1 MSSQSHL
8 AEAFDGLSQRLGIQ
22 CADLAA
28 YLGAHTPNLQNALA
42 GRRKLTVDQLIEMA
56 ALDAEA
62 AEAELMMN
70 PGGLPQPAVN
80 DHPAPDR
87 EALGQKLSELTA
99 ELQSV
104 TTALGKMK
112 ETVTSARRQLALLQA
127 VRLRLA
133 DGEPLKAHWFDRMEE
148 KCTQICHSVDPTQ
161 EILLGAR
168 IAALTAERD
177 AIQQA
182 IHDIQS
188 AKP

>member
-1 MSSQSHL
+1 MSSQSPI

-42 GRRKLTVDQLIEMA
+42 GRRKLTVDHLIEMA

-62 AEAELMMN
+62 SEAERLLMS
-70 PGGLPQPAVN
+70 GELPQLAVQGRN
-80 DHPAPDR
+80 APNS
-87 EALGQKLSELTA
+87 EALVQKLSELTA
-99 ELQSV
+99 ELQSM
-104 TTALGKMK
+104 TTALGKIK
-112 ETVTSARRQLALLQA
+112 ETATSGLRQLALMQA
-127 VRLRLA
+127 VRLRLS

-148 KCTQICHSVDPTQ
+148 KCTQMCNSGDPTQ

-177 AIQQA
+177 AIQHA